1 MTFENRMNDFAFEIV
16 SEPKTETEKVATSQ
30 EEWNDFQKQQADAI
44 LVELGM

>member
-16 SEPKTETEKVATSQ
+16 SEPETETEEVAISQ
-30 EEWNDFQKQQADAI
+30 EEWNDIQKQQADAI